1 MGRAEIQ
8 AEINEINQSIS
19 SLTTEIDKFVEIK
32 KIFNIIS
39 DND

>member
-32 KIFNIIS
+32 IFNIIS